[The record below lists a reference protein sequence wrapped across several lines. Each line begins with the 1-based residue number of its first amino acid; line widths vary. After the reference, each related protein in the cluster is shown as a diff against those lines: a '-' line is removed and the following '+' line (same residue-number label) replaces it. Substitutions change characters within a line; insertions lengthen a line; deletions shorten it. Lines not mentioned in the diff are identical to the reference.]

1 MCVAKDDQR
10 GVRGPR
16 GPRGPQRPTPRTAPG
31 SRGVLERI
39 SYPLLTALLRV
50 PRWLVVVLLATAFP
64 LGLVQPGDLAWL
76 GGVLL
81 GLVALFLGWL
91 LALAWPALT
100 PGRRMIRL
108 VTVLAALGVAILKFQ
123 GRF

>member
-1 MCVAKDDQR
+1 VAKDDQR

-16 GPRGPQRPTPRTAPG
+16 GPQRQPARTSPG
-31 SRGVLERI
+31 SRGALERI

-50 PRWLVVVLLATAFP
+50 PRWLVVVLLATAFT
-64 LGLVQPGDLAWL
+64 LGLIQTGDLAWL

-81 GLVALFLGWL
+81 GLVGLFLGWL

-108 VTVLAALGVAILKFQ
+108 ITVLAALGVAILKFQ

>member
-1 MCVAKDDQR
+1 MAKDEQR

-16 GPRGPQRPTPRTAPG
+16 GPQRPSPRTAPG
-31 SRGVLERI
+31 SRGTLERI
-39 SYPLLTALLRV
+39 SYPLLTALMRV
-50 PRWLVVVLLATAFP
+50 PRWLVVVLLASAFT
-64 LGLVQPGDLAWL
+64 LGLIQSGDLAWL

-81 GLVALFLGWL
+81 TLVGLFLAWL

-108 VTVLAALGVAILKFQ
+108 ITVVAALGVAVLKFQ

>member
-1 MCVAKDDQR
+1 VAKDDQS

-16 GPRGPQRPTPRTAPG
+16 GPQRQSPKTAPG
-31 SRGVLERI
+31 SRGALERI

-50 PRWLVVVLLATAFP
+50 PRWLVVVLLATAFT
-64 LGLVQPGDLAWL
+64 LGLIQTGDLAWL

-91 LALAWPALT
+91 LALAWPVLT
-100 PGRRMIRL
+100 PGRRTIRL
-108 VTVLAALGVAILKFQ
+108 VTVVAALGVAILKFQ